1 MGIRIEK
8 INRELQKQIANI
20 ISKEVDDPAL
30 GIFSITKVDTSPD
43 LKESKIYFSLLDD
56 KKYEE
61 VLKIL
66 DKMSSFIKTSVAKK
80 IHLKILPN
88 FKFVPDHSISYSVY
102 MYKKIE
108 EIRQNDRKN
117 YRKNKKQ

>member
-8 INRELQKQIANI
+8 VNKELQRLIMDV
-20 ISKEVDDPAL
+20 ISKEIDDPNL
-30 GIFSITKVDTSPD
+30 GLFSIVKVDTSPD

-56 KKYEE
+56 KKYDEA
-61 VLKIL
+61 LRIL
-66 DKMSSFIKTSVAKK
+66 DKMGGFIRASVAKK

-108 EIRQNDRKN
+108 EVIEDDRKN
-117 YRKNKKQ
+117 YRKNKE